1 MNKIKEI
8 KKFVTKRKI
17 MKFLIIYKKELEKEN
32 VNSFRYLSLNSRKKL
47 EKIFLKYF
55 KATKVNFNGNYDI
68 IWIDHCNDEPVDLV
82 CYLYCIYEGVID
94 KIMIDTLFDYLDR
107 KVKISVC

>member
-1 MNKIKEI
+1 MNKIEEI
-8 KKFVTKRKI
+8 KKFVTKRRI
-17 MKFLIIYKKELEKEN
+17 IKFLTIYKKELEKEN

-55 KATKVNFNGNYDI
+55 KENEFYFNNKQDSI
-68 IWIDHCNDEPVDLV
+68 IIKYYNNEPISIR

-94 KIMIDTLFDYLDR
+94 KIMIDTIFGYLDG